1 MEGRESPDWAI
12 RLREE
17 RTRRLWSQ
25 KGMAVRLRDAADEQ
39 TRRSL
44 PPVESI
50 QRYVRSYESGQHAP
64 GDLYAELYSRVFGL
78 TREMLFGSSRPSSA
92 AMFPSE
98 HDAAS
103 LSAWIKVS
111 NTSDEAV
118 GHIDEARAA
127 LAEAHTRL
135 PPGPVLADVYALH
148 RQVQALLHGGRQHP
162 RQTRELFRID
172 ADLLAHASLLLDD
185 IDHEATAQAHG
196 KTALLCAEEAGS
208 SPAFAFSAQ
217 AKSARWHGVRLGQQ
231 AGARHFLRSA
241 DLAHRGLEC
250 SAKSSPVRV
259 LLACQEAS
267 ASALLGDASRARK
280 ALRDAQ
286 DAGSG
291 VTANS
296 GLSTWSCPRPRQALY
311 ALSVALRL
319 RDADEALRAA
329 DMADAGWAAGDPWLY
344 GVWSLVR
351 IGSGTAHVIKGDLDA
366 AASQAGAVF
375 TLEPPFRISTI
386 TGYLAD
392 MDSLLRQ
399 RRFARSAQAQ
409 ELREQIRVFTAAA
422 SPAAAPE
429 EGH

>member
-1 MEGRESPDWAI
+1 MERRDLPAWSV

-17 RTRRLWSQ
+17 RTKRLWSQ
-25 KGMAVRLRDAADEQ
+25 KGMAARLRDSADAQ

-64 GDLYAELYSRVFGL
+64 GDLYAELYCRAFGL
-78 TREMLFGSSRPSSA
+78 TREVLFGSSGRSSPA
-92 AMFPSE
+92 LPFPSE

-103 LSAWIKVS
+103 VSAWIAAS

-118 GHIDEARAA
+118 THIDEARAA
-127 LAEAHTRL
+127 LAEAHTLL

-148 RQVQALLHGGRQHP
+148 RQVQALLHSGRQHL

-185 IDHEATAQAHG
+185 IDHDATARAHG
-196 KTALLCAEEAGS
+196 QAAFRCAEEAES

-217 AKSARWHGVRLGQQ
+217 AKTARWQGVRLGQR
-231 AGARHFLRSA
+231 AGARHFMRSA
-241 DLAHRGLEC
+241 ELARQGFEHSPK
-250 SAKSSPVRV
+250 SAPVRV
-259 LLACQEAS
+259 LLANQEAS
-267 ASALLGDASRARK
+267 ASALLGDAGRAQK

-286 DAGSG
+286 DAALEVPTDSG
-291 VTANS
+291 R
-296 GLSTWSCPRPRQALY
+296 STWSCPRPRQALY

-319 RDADEALRAA
+319 RDADQALRAA

-366 AASQAGAVF
+366 AAGQLGAVV
-375 TLEPPFRISTI
+375 TLEPPYRISTI

-399 RRFARSAQAQ
+399 RRFATSAQAQ
-409 ELREQIRVFTAAA
+409 DLREQIRAFTAAA
-422 SPAAAPE
+422 SPAVAS
-429 EGH
+429 

>member
-1 MEGRESPDWAI
+1 MEGRDLPAWSV

-25 KGMAVRLRDAADEQ
+25 KGMAARLRDSADAH
-39 TRRSL
+39 TRHSL
-44 PPVESI
+44 PPAESI

-64 GDLYAELYSRVFGL
+64 GDLYAELYCRAFGL
-78 TREMLFGSSRPSSA
+78 TREALFGSSRHSGVSPS
-92 AMFPSE
+92 PSE
-98 HDAAS
+98 HDATS
-103 LSAWIKVS
+103 LSAWIVTS

-118 GHIDEARAA
+118 THIDEDRAA

-135 PPGPVLADVYALH
+135 SPGPVLADVYALH
-148 RQVQALLHGGRQHP
+148 RQVQALLRSGRQHL

-185 IDHEATAQAHG
+185 IDHDATARAHG
-196 KTALLCAEEAGS
+196 TAAFLCAAEAES
-208 SPAFAFSAQ
+208 SPAFALSAQ
-217 AKSARWHGVRLGQQ
+217 AKTARWQGVQLGQR
-231 AGARHFLRSA
+231 AGAQHFMRSA
-241 DLAHRGLEC
+241 DLARRGFEC
-250 SAKSSPVRV
+250 SPKSSPVRV
-259 LLACQEAS
+259 LLANQEAS
-267 ASALLGDASRARK
+267 AWALLGDAGRAQK

-286 DAGSG
+286 DAASDAPADSG
-291 VTANS
+291 R
-296 GLSTWSCPRPRQALY
+296 STWSCPRPRQALY

-319 RDADEALRAA
+319 RDADQALRAA

-351 IGSGTAHVIKGDLDA
+351 IGSGTAHVIRGDLDA
-366 AASQAGAVF
+366 ADRQLGAVVM
-375 TLEPPFRISTI
+375 LEPPFRISTI

-399 RRFARSAQAQ
+399 RRFAASAQAQ

-422 SPAAAPE
+422 SPAAAS
-429 EGH
+429 